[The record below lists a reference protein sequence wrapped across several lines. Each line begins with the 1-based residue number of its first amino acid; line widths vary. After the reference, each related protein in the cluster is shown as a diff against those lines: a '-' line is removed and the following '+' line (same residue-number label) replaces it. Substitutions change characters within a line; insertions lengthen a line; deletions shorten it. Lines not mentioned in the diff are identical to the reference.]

1 MLFVLSEIKRNETNQ
16 TSPPDVEEDKDI
28 VLTSVSKF
36 LQTLLTGKVAYSQ
49 PIDRVD
55 RLTNSLG
62 SDLAFAVTG
71 GQTKP
76 PKHIMLPF
84 AVKYLTGNKEL
95 IRTLNRLGHG
105 VSYSQVEEID
115 TALCLQ
121 KLERS
126 ETDVA
131 LPSNIYHGVFTTLA
145 WDNID
150 RLEETTSGEGTSH
163 RVNGIAVQPRII
175 GPLPQRNTKS
185 CEKTKKRSIPS
196 SPSSVATYNAGR
208 REGPSA
214 TVALDVNTDKQVQD
228 ARCKNFIW
236 LLTRISNP
244 EEDQTISSW
253 TGFNILVRNDKIVLQ
268 DTVGYL
274 PTINAPATDISTV
287 NEVLTQT
294 LNIMETG
301 SLELKEIACVFDQA
315 LNTKAAEITWK
326 HDKFKNIILRMG
338 AFHTI
343 CNLLSTIGKRFQDA
357 GLRVLCVE
365 AGVIA
370 EGSITGVME
379 GRKYNRAARLHKIV
393 YEAMMRQAWKGFLLR
408 IHANHGAEFH
418 HLKEALKTISTFH
431 DDVSHTSFTA
441 LMDDASCTRML
452 ILFQEYLGT
461 IGNDNPLTAFWTTY
475 LDMAEITHRYPGPS
489 GCSKAH
495 P

>member
-1 MLFVLSEIKRNETNQ
+1 MTALMRRFEQSMSFHGVTEVTNSSRENLRRTLEKELEGSIQICPDDTGKLLVYADSLSRSDLVKRTHALRVELDTMRAHSVELVVQTAILLRSEIKRNETNQ
-16 TSPPDVEEDKDI
+16 TWPPDVEEDKDI
-28 VLTSVSKF
+28 VPESVSKF

-49 PIDRVD
+49 LSDRVD

-62 SDLAFAVTG
+62 SDLVFAVTG

-84 AVKYLTGNKEL
+84 AVKSLTGNTEL

-121 KLERS
+121 KRERS
-126 ETDVA
+126 QTGVA
-131 LPSNIYHGVFTTLA
+131 LPSNIYHGIFTTLA

-175 GPLPQRNTKS
+175 WPSPQRNTKS

-208 REGPSA
+208 RVGPSA
-214 TVALDVNTDKQVQD
+214 TVAIDVNTDKQVQE

-236 LLTRISNP
+236 LLTLISNP

-253 TGFNILVRNDKIVLQ
+253 TGFNILVRNDKIVVQ

-274 PTINAPATDISTV
+274 PTIIAPATDMLTV

-294 LNIMETG
+294 LNIMKT
-301 SLELKEIACVFDQA
+301 LELKEIVCVFDQA
-315 LNTKAAEITWK
+315 LYAKAAEITWK
-326 HDKFKNIILRMG
+326 HDDKFKNIILRMG

-343 CNLLSTIGKRFQDA
+343 CNLSTIGKRFQDA
-357 GLRVLCVE
+357 GLRDLCVE

-370 EGSITGVME
+370 
-379 GRKYNRAARLHKIV
+379 
-393 YEAMMRQAWKGFLLR
+393 
-408 IHANHGAEFH
+408 
-418 HLKEALKTISTFH
+418 
-431 DDVSHTSFTA
+431 
-441 LMDDASCTRML
+441 
-452 ILFQEYLGT
+452 
-461 IGNDNPLTAFWTTY
+461 
-475 LDMAEITHRYPGPS
+475 
-489 GCSKAH
+489 
-495 P
+495 